1 MDLPL
6 RRVCVTCAVLLFVL
20 LAHVTHLQ
28 AFGARDLAADR
39 RDERAL
45 LARYAHPR
53 GDILTYDGRILA
65 TSAATG
71 TGPYRHRRVYPGAKM
86 YAPVTGHFSLH
97 RATGIERAEQAV
109 LSGADP
115 KVRMR
120 ALVKDG
126 PHEGADVRLTLRH
139 RVQQAAYQEL
149 ARAGRPGAAVAI
161 DPATGAILALAS
173 YPSYDPA
180 GHAAQDA
187 AAVLAADLLL
197 RRDPARPL
205 LNRALHG
212 TYPPGPAFEVV
223 TAAAALASGE
233 YTIASLI
240 SAPDGQV
247 TPPPDHPAGTPPG
260 SDERRCGNGTP
271 TLAHAFRRSCGGA
284 FAALGRQLGQDL
296 LRDQAEAF
304 GFNAGDLAVPLR
316 VAASTF
322 PAGPDRPG
330 AVVQAG
336 PQDRATPLM
345 IAMLSAAVANGGVA
359 MRPYLVQE
367 VRLPDGSIINRA
379 DPRPYRTAVPPE
391 LAGQLT
397 VLMAT
402 ATRPGLALEGVE
414 VAAKSSPAVVT
425 AFAPAT
431 APEVAVGV
439 VLEPGPARAAP
450 VARAILRAA
459 LS

>member
-1 MDLPL
+1 MNIPL
-6 RRVCVTCAVLLFVL
+6 RRVSVTCAALLFVL

-28 AFGARDLAADR
+28 AFGRRDLVADHR
-39 RDERAL
+39 NERAL

-53 GDILTYDGRILA
+53 GDILTYDGRLLA

-71 TGPYRHRRVYPGAKM
+71 TGPYRHRRVYTGGRM

-115 KVRMR
+115 KIRVR
-120 ALVKDG
+120 ALVGDG
-126 PHEGADVRLTLRH
+126 PPAGADVRLTIRH
-139 RVQQAAYQEL
+139 RVQWAAYQGL

-161 DPATGAILALAS
+161 DPATGAILALAG

-180 GHAAQDA
+180 GYTAQDA
-187 AAVLAADLLL
+187 AAVRAADQVL
-197 RRDPARPL
+197 RGDPARPL

-233 YTIASLI
+233 YTIASPI
-240 SAPDGQV
+240 SARAGQAA
-247 TPPPDHPAGTPPG
+247 PPLSRPAGQG
-260 SDERRCGNGTP
+260 ERPCGNGRP
-271 TLAHAFRRSCGGA
+271 TLAHAFRLSCGAA
-284 FAALGRQLGQDL
+284 FATLGVQLGQDL

-304 GFNAGDLAVPLR
+304 GFNATDLAVPLR

-322 PAGPDRPG
+322 PAGLDRPG
-330 AVVQAG
+330 AALSAAG
-336 PQDRATPLM
+336 VHGGATPLM

-379 DPRPYRTAVPPE
+379 DPAPYRTAVPPA

-414 VAAKSSPAVVT
+414 VAAKSSPTVVT

-439 VLEPGPARAAP
+439 VLEPGMGPARAAP
-450 VARAILRAA
+450 VARAILQAA